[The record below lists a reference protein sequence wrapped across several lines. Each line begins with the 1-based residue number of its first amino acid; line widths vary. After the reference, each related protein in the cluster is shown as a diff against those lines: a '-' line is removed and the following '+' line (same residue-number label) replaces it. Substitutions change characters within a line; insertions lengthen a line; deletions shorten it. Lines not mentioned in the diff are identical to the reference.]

1 MKIKAIMSFAMILAL
16 TACSGGGAGK
26 GEKKE
31 KGDFES
37 VAAQRVRVAESGF
50 TKASMKMKHYQ
61 KVGSQ
66 KANYNYSV
74 TYQLSS
80 SLEWQ
85 VVESDISSAQ
95 SGYEGF
101 INFTMDKAEQFL
113 TALKRM
119 AENAA
124 PTYYVAETAST
135 LEVSGTA
142 DTANM
147 KGKVSATANWNEYGM
162 LTKWHEKDD
171 FSEYQ
176 GYKNVIIEETLTYTY
191 SK

>member
-1 MKIKAIMSFAMILAL
+1 MSFAMILAL
-16 TACSGGGAGK
+16 TACSGGDAGK

-50 TKASMKMKHYQ
+50 TKASMKMKHQQ

-142 DTANM
+142 DAANM

>member
-31 KGDFES
+31 KADFDN
-37 VAAQRVRVAESGF
+37 VAAQRVKVAESGYK
-50 TKASMKMKHYQ
+50 KATMKMKHYQ

-113 TALKRM
+113 TALKAL

-171 FSEYQ
+171 FTEYQ

-191 SK
+191 TK